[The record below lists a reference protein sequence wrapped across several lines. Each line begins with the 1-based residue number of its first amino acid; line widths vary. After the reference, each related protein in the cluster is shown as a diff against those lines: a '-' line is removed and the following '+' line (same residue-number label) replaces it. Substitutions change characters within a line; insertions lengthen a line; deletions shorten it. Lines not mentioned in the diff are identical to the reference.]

1 MSKRAA
7 QLYLDDILSAITAIK
22 EFTKEMTFEDFQN
35 DRKTVDAVVRN
46 LEIIGE
52 AANNIPQ
59 ELKNNYSTIPWR
71 EMISMRNKIMHEYF
85 GVDTEI
91 MWKTI
96 QEDLPLLKTKI
107 KSLLP
112 PNPRSLG

>member
-22 EFTKEMTFEDFQN
+22 EFIKDMTFEDFQN
-35 DRKTVDAVVRN
+35 DRKTVDAVIRN
-46 LEIIGE
+46 LEIVGE

-59 ELKNNYSTIPWR
+59 ELKNNYPTIPWR
-71 EMISMRNKIMHEYF
+71 EMISMRNKVMHEYF

-96 QEDLPLLKTKI
+96 QEDLPALKTTI
-107 KSLLP
+107 ENLPLPKSK
-112 PNPRSLG
+112 N

>member
-1 MSKRAA
+1 MSKRTA
-7 QLYLDDILSAITAIK
+7 QLYLEDILSSIVAIE
-22 EFTKEMTFEDFQN
+22 EFTKEMTFQDFQN
-35 DRKTVDAVVRN
+35 DKKTVDAVVRN

-59 ELKNNYSTIPWR
+59 ELKENYSTIPWR
-71 EMISMRNKIMHEYF
+71 DMISMRNKIMHEYF

-96 QEDLPLLKTKI
+96 QEDLPSLKTKVENL
-107 KSLLP
+107 SLSKP
-112 PNPRSLG
+112 QK

>member
-1 MSKRAA
+1 MSKRGA
-7 QLYLDDILSAITAIK
+7 QLYLDDILSSIAAIE
-22 EFTKEMTFEDFQN
+22 EFTKKMTFEDFQN

-52 AANNIPQ
+52 AASNIPQ
-59 ELKNNYSTIPWR
+59 ELKNNYPTIPWR
-71 EMISMRNKIMHEYF
+71 DMISMRNKIMHEYF

-96 QEDLPLLKTKI
+96 QEDLPSLKTKI
-107 KSLLP
+107 ESLP
-112 PNPRSLG
+112 PFKP

>member
-1 MSKRAA
+1 MSKREAK
-7 QLYLDDILSAITAIK
+7 LYLDDILSAITAIK
-22 EFTKEMTFEDFQN
+22 EFTKDMTFADFQN
-35 DRKTVDAVVRN
+35 DRKTVDAVIRN

-59 ELKNNYSTIPWR
+59 ELKNNYPTIPWR
-71 EMISMRNKIMHEYF
+71 DMISMRNKIMHEYF

-96 QEDLPLLKTKI
+96 QDDLPPLKTKI
-107 KSLLP
+107 EALSSSS
-112 PNPRSLG
+112 PRTKP

>member
-7 QLYLDDILSAITAIK
+7 QLYLDDILSSIIAIE
-22 EFTKEMTFEDFQN
+22 EFTKGMTFEDFQN
-35 DRKTVDAVVRN
+35 DRKTVDAVIRN

-59 ELKNNYSTIPWR
+59 ELKNSYSIIPWR
-71 EMISMRNKIMHEYF
+71 DMISMRNKIMHEYF

-96 QEDLPLLKTKI
+96 QEDLPSLKTKI
-107 KSLLP
+107 ESLSLP
-112 PNPRSLG
+112 NTRS